1 MFSINFDGF
10 NKSGWKVNPGS
21 GNTQASWEGFSPSKT
36 PNSSPPSVFVMDNSI
51 GLVESTVQTQP
62 PLAFKPDHN
71 LKALSGE
78 ILEPP

>member
-21 GNTQASWEGFSPSKT
+21 GNTQASWET
-36 PNSSPPSVFVMDNSI
+36 PNSSPPSVFVMDKGI
-51 GLVESTVQTQP
+51 GLVESTAQTQP
-62 PLAFKPDHN
+62 PPAFQPDHN